1 MNSSPSVTLEKCG
14 VTKAVLDT
22 SAILAWFWNE
32 RGGDRLYDVLDEAR
46 ISAVNLAEV
55 VQKLVDKPVDE
66 ATIGLML
73 GGLAAVIEPFDRN
86 DALQAGLWRRATRSR
101 GLSLGARACLAL
113 GKRLDLPVY
122 TADRAWAELD
132 LGVEVVLIR

>member
-1 MNSSPSVTLEKCG
+1 M
-14 VTKAVLDT
+14 TKAVLDT

-32 RGGDRLYDVLDEAR
+32 RGGDRLYDVLNEAH
-46 ISAVNLAEV
+46 ISAVNLGEV
-55 VQKLVDKPVDE
+55 AQKLVDRPVDD

-73 GGLAAVIEPFDRN
+73 GRLAAVIEPFN
-86 DALQAGLWRRATRSR
+86 QEDALQAGLWRRATRSR
-101 GLSLGARACLAL
+101 GLSLGDRACLAL
-113 GKRLDLPVY
+113 GKRLGLPVY

>member
-1 MNSSPSVTLEKCG
+1 M
-14 VTKAVLDT
+14 TKAVLDT

-32 RGGDRLYDVLDEAR
+32 RGGDRLYDVLNEAH
-46 ISAVNLAEV
+46 ISAVNLGEV
-55 VQKLVDKPVDE
+55 AQKLVDRPVDD

-73 GGLAAVIEPFDRN
+73 GRLAAVIEPFN
-86 DALQAGLWRRATRSR
+86 QEDALQAGLWRRATRSR
-101 GLSLGARACLAL
+101 GLSTGDRACLAL
-113 GKRLDLPVY
+113 GKRLGLPVY

>member
-1 MNSSPSVTLEKCG
+1 M
-14 VTKAVLDT
+14 LDT
-22 SAILAWFWNE
+22 SAILTWFWNE
-32 RGGDRLYDVLDEAR
+32 PGGDRLHDVLDEAH

-55 VQKLVDKPVDE
+55 AQKLGDKPVDD
-66 ATIGLML
+66 ATIGRMI
-73 GGLAAVIEPFDRN
+73 GRLAAVIEPFDGD

-101 GLSLGARACLAL
+101 GLSLGDRACLAL
-113 GKRLDLPVY
+113 GKRLGLPVY